1 MALAF
6 VPSDAVMLAVQAGV
20 VAGPRRPPEI
30 AWIRRLSGPAWALI
44 PIGSI
49 VGVIFA
55 IRFASGTATGLT
67 WLALVAVP
75 VLAACALGFAGHGG
89 RWWLSGAAVGLFA
102 LAWASK
108 STLWGQGAATLLSAL
123 SCVTLGWLLAA
134 VTPPRWLKLGIL
146 AMCAADVWLVLSD
159 LLQTPNNTLTVAAP
173 LPHSGLHL
181 PQLQSEQF
189 GAVLFGYGD
198 LFVAGLLGGVLAR
211 EGRTQWPIALL
222 TLVLAGAF
230 DLLFFVLNELPAT
243 VPVAAA
249 LIVSEVWVWM
259 ARRRRGPPRVVAAG
273 AAGVAGGAGA
283 AGAGSAAGAA
293 SVAAQCCS
301 SPVAA
306 GGRDSSA
313 SDVIASLPREASSS
327 TSVASSGDLE

>member
-1 MALAF
+1 MALGF

-20 VAGPRRPPEI
+20 VAAPRRPPEI
-30 AWIRRLSGPAWALI
+30 PWIRRLSGPAWALI
-44 PIGSI
+44 PIASI
-49 VGVIFA
+49 IGVIFA

-75 VLAACALGFAGHGG
+75 ILAAVALGWAGHGG
-89 RWWLSGAAVGLFA
+89 RWWLAGGAVPLFV

-108 STLWGQGAATLLSAL
+108 STLWGQGAATLLAAL

-146 AMCAADVWLVLSD
+146 AMCAADVWLVASD
-159 LLQTPNNTLTVAAP
+159 LLQTPNTTLTVAAP

-189 GAVLFGYGD
+189 GSVLMGYGD
-198 LFVAGLLGGVLAR
+198 LFVAGLLGAVLAR
-211 EGRTQWPIALL
+211 EGRRQWPMALL
-222 TLVLAGAF
+222 TLFLAGLF

-249 LIVSEVWVWM
+249 LIVGEVWVFV
-259 ARRRRGPPRVVAAG
+259 ARRRRKRAGPARALQWG
-273 AAGVAGGAGA
+273 
-283 AGAGSAAGAA
+283 
-293 SVAAQCCS
+293 S

-313 SDVIASLPREASSS
+313 SDVIASLPRAASSS
-327 TSVASSGDLE
+327 TSVASSADLE

>member
-1 MALAF
+1 MALTF

-20 VAGPRRPPEI
+20 VTAPRRPPGI
-30 AWIRRLSGPAWALI
+30 GWIRRLSGPAWALI
-44 PIGSI
+44 PIASI

-55 IRFASGTATGLT
+55 IRFTSGTATGLT
-67 WLALVAVP
+67 WLALIAVP
-75 VLAACALGFAGHGG
+75 ILAAVALGWAGHGG
-89 RWWLSGAAVGLFA
+89 RWWLTPLAAGLFA

-108 STLWGQGAATLLSAL
+108 TTLWGQGAATLLSAL
-123 SCVTLGWLLAA
+123 SCVTLGWLLGA

-159 LLQTPNNTLTVAAP
+159 LLQTPNNTLTTAVA

-189 GAVLFGYGD
+189 GSVLFGYGD
-198 LFVAGLLGGVLAR
+198 LFVAGLLGAVLAR
-211 EGRTQWPIALL
+211 EGRTQWPMALL

-249 LIVSEVWVWM
+249 LIVGEIWLWLG
-259 ARRRRGPPRVVAAG
+259 RRGRARAPAPVVQWG
-273 AAGVAGGAGA
+273 
-283 AGAGSAAGAA
+283 
-293 SVAAQCCS
+293 S
-301 SPVAA
+301 SPVEA

-313 SDVIASLPREASSS
+313 SDVIASLPRAASSS
-327 TSVASSGDLE
+327 TSVASSADLE

>member
-20 VAGPRRPPEI
+20 VTAPRRPPEI
-30 AWIRRLSGPAWALI
+30 PWLRRLSGPAWALI
-44 PIGSI
+44 PIASI
-49 VGVIFA
+49 IGVIFA
-55 IRFASGTATGLT
+55 IRFTAGTATGLT

-75 VLAACALGFAGHGG
+75 ILAAVALGWAGHGG
-89 RWWLSGAAVGLFA
+89 RSWLALVAVALFVV
-102 LAWASK
+102 AWASK

-123 SCVTLGWLLAA
+123 SCVTLGWLLGA

-146 AMCAADVWLVLSD
+146 AMCAADVWLVASD
-159 LLQTPNNTLTVAAP
+159 LLQTPNTTLTVAAP

-189 GAVLFGYGD
+189 GSVLMGYGD
-198 LFVAGLLGGVLAR
+198 MFVAGLLGAVLAR
-211 EGRTQWPIALL
+211 EGRRQWPVALL

-243 VPVAAA
+243 VPVAVA
-249 LIVSEVWVWM
+249 LIVAEAWVVV
-259 ARRRRGPPRVVAAG
+259 ARRRRVRSR
-273 AAGVAGGAGA
+273 GA
-283 AGAGSAAGAA
+283 AGAVQWG
-293 SVAAQCCS
+293 S
-301 SPVAA
+301 SPVDA

-313 SDVIASLPREASSS
+313 SDVIASLPRAASSS
-327 TSVASSGDLE
+327 TSLASSADLE